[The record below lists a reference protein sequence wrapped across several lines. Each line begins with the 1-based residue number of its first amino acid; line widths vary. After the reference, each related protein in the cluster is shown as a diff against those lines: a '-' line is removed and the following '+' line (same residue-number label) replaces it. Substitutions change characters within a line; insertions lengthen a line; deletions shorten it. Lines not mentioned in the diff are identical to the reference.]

1 MCPRTGGDSPVSR
14 VPAPEALVCAL
25 QQKAG
30 LSRAG
35 LGASLRV
42 RGPLV
47 AIVVTFRCH
56 ILKSTCEVCA
66 APPGLEQGCVCPR
79 WGLLCLLLEGGV
91 KGREAHGVHRR
102 GPRGTPTP
110 GEPLWCF

>member
-47 AIVVTFRCH
+47 AIVVTFRCR

-66 APPGLEQGCVCPR
+66 APQAWSRAVCVPGGGCCVSS
-79 WGLLCLLLEGGV
+79 WKGG
-91 KGREAHGVHRR
+91 
-102 GPRGTPTP
+102 
-110 GEPLWCF
+110 